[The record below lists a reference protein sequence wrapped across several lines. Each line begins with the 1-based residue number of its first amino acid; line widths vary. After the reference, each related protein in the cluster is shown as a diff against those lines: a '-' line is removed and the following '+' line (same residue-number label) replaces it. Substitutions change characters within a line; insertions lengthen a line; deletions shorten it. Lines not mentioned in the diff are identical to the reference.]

1 MYCGC
6 PRVIEDVFSPL
17 PCVKVAR
24 SCLGGCEL
32 GGDAA
37 EGDGAGDL

>member
-1 MYCGC
+1 MVMEG
-6 PRVIEDVFSPL
+6 SL

-24 SCLGGCEL
+24 SCLKGCEL

-37 EGDGAGDL
+37 EGDGAHDL